1 MLLYAKFNSNKFEGI
16 SEMQIKGREDVN
28 VDKKKKGKK
37 KLKALISKV
46 QVCCCKGQTSLEF
59 GQKNKKVE
67 KEKERCPKICKSKI
81 KD

>member
-1 MLLYAKFNSNKFEGI
+1 MLT
-16 SEMQIKGREDVN
+16 
-28 VDKKKKGKK
+28 KKKKEKK
-37 KLKALISKV
+37 KFEALTSEV